1 MPQSLAQVLL
11 HVVFSTKDRKPF
23 LQSQELREE
32 LHGYMIGTL
41 QGIDCPSIIVR
52 TVEDHYIRMN
62 FGRYFAGTKLNST
75 NGTCGIEI

>member
-23 LQSQELREE
+23 LQSWDLREE

-41 QGIDCPSIIVR
+41 QGIDCPSIIIR
-52 TVEDHYIRMN
+52 TVEDHDIS
-62 FGRYFAGTKLNST
+62 G
-75 NGTCGIEI
+75 